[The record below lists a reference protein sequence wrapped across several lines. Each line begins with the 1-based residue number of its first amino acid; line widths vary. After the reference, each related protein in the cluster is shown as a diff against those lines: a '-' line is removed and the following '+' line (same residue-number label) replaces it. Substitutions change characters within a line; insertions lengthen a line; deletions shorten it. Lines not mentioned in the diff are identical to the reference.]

1 MPGHTNGA
9 TNNNSY
15 VIAGTNE
22 PYSGRVVFIGDTPFS
37 TTGGAFE
44 GVPYSQEL
52 IQVAPDPQQAIE
64 QNQVNASNDVVTPFV
79 VTSNQSNEFF
89 VSGFSNSVRGFY
101 YDLNGTDR
109 VPTGTKLHH
118 HTNPAQGDNNF
129 MTQHTMDGAVN
140 VYTFNQTREFLQGNM
155 TMLPS
160 GGTRTNGS
168 FGDDLGYDDFEP
180 DSQTSNPRRLSS
192 GRTMGNGRTSGGGR
206 SY

>member
-52 IQVAPDPQQAIE
+52 IQVAPDPQQVIE
-64 QNQVNASNDVVTPFV
+64 QNQINAPDDVVTPFV

-140 VYTFNQTREFLQGNM
+140 VYTFNQVQQNLRDNPPTLLSSETTGNRN
-155 TMLPS
+155 
-160 GGTRTNGS
+160 GGTGNG
-168 FGDDLGYDDFEP
+168 GIRNGGG
-180 DSQTSNPRRLSS
+180 NS
-192 GRTMGNGRTSGGGR
+192 GRNLTGGMGG
-206 SY
+206 Y